1 MKNVTILRF
10 LTAVGSALSTL
21 AALDLAGFAHYFEPG
36 VALYLLA
43 AGPAAL
49 ALKEIVVVLGDW
61 FDDGKPNKSFR
72 IGLFVAT
79 ALVLLCLPLLVSCA
93 TPPPVDGSVGNH
105 DGRFVLR
112 PDGRVEI
119 IIEPRFSK

>member
-10 LTAVGSALSTL
+10 LTAVGSALTTL
-21 AALDLAGFAHYFEPG
+21 AALDLAGLAHLFEPG
-36 VALYLLA
+36 VAAYLLA

-61 FDDGKPNKSFR
+61 FDDGKPNQSFKV
-72 IGLFVAT
+72 GVLAV
-79 ALVLLCLPLLVSCA
+79 ALVLLSLPLLVSCT
-93 TPPPVDGSVGNH
+93 TPPPFDGSVGNQ
-105 DGRFVLR
+105 DGRFILH

-119 IIEPRFSK
+119 LIEPRTSK